1 MAIPQVTNPKLEAV
15 NIMLSCIGESPVNS
29 LVSGLADAEAAEL
42 ILNRVSKESQTE
54 GWHFNTRINYTM
66 PVDEA
71 DQIPVPTNTLRL
83 NLTDISRG
91 YPLTQRGSYLY
102 DYEENSYIVGVKYP
116 TVKVDLVEQL
126 GFNEDASAREAIP
139 EYMRRYISIRAA
151 RVFISRHLG
160 SENIYGFTEK
170 DEAIA
175 RGELKQAES
184 RAQQFSIFDHHT
196 TGANALYTSYNRLI

>member
-42 ILNRVSKESQTE
+42 ILNRISKEAQTE
-54 GWHFNTRINYTM
+54 GWSFNTRINYTL
-66 PVDEA
+66 PVLENDEIP
-71 DQIPVPTNTLRL
+71 IPVNTLQL
-83 NLTDISRG
+83 YLVDTSRD
-91 YPLTQRGSYLY
+91 YPLTQRGSRLY
-102 DYEENSYIVGVKYP
+102 DYEENTYTVAVTYP
-116 TVKVDLVEQL
+116 TVKVNLVEQL
-126 GFNEDASAREAIP
+126 GFNEDEFSRGAIP

-170 DEAIA
+170 DEGLA
-175 RGELKQAES
+175 RAELKQAEG
-184 RAQQFSIFDHHT
+184 RAQKFSIFDHYT
-196 TGANALYTSYNRLI
+196 KGDNTLYTAYNRLI